1 MEKTISLEEELLQL
15 YLELHSLAPNQKN
28 WSKEAFKDNPS
39 RLYRYENMCAIAKS
53 LNIHSIYFSIEK
65 WSSDFIGKDQMR
77 RWYDIETLAR
87 KNFNCRLGQIKS
99 SDKLSIATIRNLF
112 ELLIKIAL
120 NYQSNITA
128 KKQIINSSGFDYI
141 NLEISQNIAERDKKH
156 LKDIAELLYLLINP
170 NCITCPKSILI
181 DEFGYK
187 DIDFDDLDF
196 EWL

>member
-28 WSKEAFKDNPS
+28 WSKEAFKDNPP

-87 KNFNCRLGQIKS
+87 KNFNCRLDYIKS
-99 SDKLSIATIRNLF
+99 TDKLNILTLRNMFEHLLSIAV
-112 ELLIKIAL
+112 
-120 NYQSNITA
+120 NYYSNIV
-128 KKQIINSSGFDYI
+128 KKESILLASGYNYV
-141 NLEISQNIAERDKKH
+141 NLEILQNIAKKN
-156 LKDIAELLYLLINP
+156 KDYIKEVKEVLHLLINP

-187 DIDFDDLDF
+187 DIDFEELDF
-196 EWL
+196 DWI